1 MRGVAIVTLVLKG
14 YFLRTSIQRCGIAVP
29 RFFVEYKKCFFGT
42 EGTER
47 KNTMKKILL
56 LIGVVS
62 LLSSCKT
69 TVNVVSRNAYD
80 NAIEQVKGEFA
91 GMGYVSIGV
100 DSENRTSVE
109 VGETVKYTYQGA
121 TAGYSQRMD
130 NVKYVHETYYFKDD
144 NGNELSFKTVL
155 KPQDE
160 ILLNVSM
167 EGCKTSNAKDYA
179 KLCGNESPIKKHVSN
194 LKPDTTM
201 EVFDMANTYLLIG
214 GLTLVGTI
222 LCYISLL

>member
-80 NAIEQVKGEFA
+80 NALEQVKGEFA

-130 NVKYVHETYYFKDD
+130 NVKYVHETYYF
-144 NGNELSFKTVL
+144 
-155 KPQDE
+155 
-160 ILLNVSM
+160 ILLS
-167 EGCKTSNAKDYA
+167 AKHDI
-179 KLCGNESPIKKHVSN
+179 LLPI
-194 LKPDTTM
+194 
-201 EVFDMANTYLLIG
+201 F
-214 GLTLVGTI
+214 
-222 LCYISLL
+222 